1 MNERT
6 RETLSVVGFAA
17 RTSNDAESDPE
28 RAQIGGLWGRVF
40 SGGLEAIAHREANGR
55 IAAVYHEYECDH
67 TGPYTIVVGAVVESI
82 DRVPDGMVALTVPAA
97 RCAVFEARGE
107 MPGALIA
114 KWMEIW
120 KAFPAE
126 EAVRAYDFDVELHA
140 PDGSAADIWIAVR
153 DT

>member
-6 RETLSVVGFAA
+6 RETLAVVGFAA

-40 SGGLEAIAHREANGR
+40 SSGLDAIPHREAAGR
-55 IAAVYHEYECDH
+55 IASVYHEYESDH
-67 TGPYTIVVGAVVESI
+67 TGPYSIVVGAVVDSI
-82 DRVPDGMVALTVPAA
+82 DGVPDGMVALTVPAA

-107 MPGALIA
+107 LPGALIA

-120 KAFPAE
+120 DAVPAE
-126 EAVRAYDFDVELHA
+126 GTVRAYGFDVELHA

-153 DT
+153 DA